1 MFPSLP
7 HSQRAAG
14 ADRLP
19 VGPDAYPVLVYTH
32 QTTGRGAP
40 SFALAWLA
48 GLGLAVLTVV
58 FSQVENIPIQDPDSL
73 VPGYIRFPAI
83 VLGAIALDVVP
94 RTLLAA
100 GRPGGD
106 WLRRIGRTFRT
117 VLRERW
123 PLSHWKFALNGVI
136 AWYLCYAAFRNVKSM
151 APFVHEKIYDDPLA
165 DLDKFLFAGH
175 DPAAI
180 LHAWF
185 GTGLA
190 AHFFSAVY
198 IVWIALVPVSIA
210 IALVWT
216 RHTRAG
222 EWYVTAVAVDWALG
236 AVLYV
241 VLPTVGPIYSDPRTF
256 AALPDTYVSRLAS
269 SMWDDRVAVL
279 ADPVGAGTLQTIAAF
294 ASLHVGIMMT
304 ICLIVQL
311 VKLARWVRISAWTFF
326 GLTVL
331 STVYLGWHF
340 FVDVIAGAALGAFAV
355 WIAGIATGNR
365 VGLRAR
371 LVPDPVSV
379 PAGSASPGHPGALAT
394 RSAPLPDHPAAD

>member
-1 MFPSLP
+1 MS
-7 HSQRAAG
+7 
-14 ADRLP
+14 
-19 VGPDAYPVLVYTH
+19 VYNQ

-40 SFALAWLA
+40 PFALAWLA

-58 FSQVENIPIQDPDSL
+58 FSQLEDIPIQDPDNL

-94 RTLLAA
+94 HTFLGA
-100 GRPGGD
+100 GRPGGG
-106 WLRRIGRTFRT
+106 WAARIRVSFRT
-117 VLRERW
+117 VMRERW

-151 APFVHEKIYDDPLA
+151 APFVHEKIYDQPLA
-165 DLDKFLFAGH
+165 DIDKFLFAGH
-175 DPAAI
+175 DPAAV

-198 IVWIALVPVSIA
+198 IIWIALVPVTIA

-241 VLPTVGPIYSDPRTF
+241 VLPTVGPIYSDRAAF
-256 AALPDTYVSRLAS
+256 ADLPDTYVSRLAS
-269 SMWDDRVAVL
+269 SMWDDRVTVM

-311 VKLARWVRISAWTFF
+311 VGLPRWVRISAWTFF
-326 GLTVL
+326 GLTAL

-340 FVDVIAGAALGAFAV
+340 FVDVIAGMALGAFAV

-371 LVPDPVSV
+371 LVPEAEPTPVGDPAVDPVDAVVSAPEQPV
-379 PAGSASPGHPGALAT
+379 PQGDGASASHPEALAS
-394 RSAPLPDHPAAD
+394 RSVPLPDHPAAD

>member
-1 MFPSLP
+1 
-7 HSQRAAG
+7 
-14 ADRLP
+14 
-19 VGPDAYPVLVYTH
+19 VYTH
-32 QTTGRGAP
+32 QSAGRGAP

-48 GLGLAVLTVV
+48 GLGLAILTIV
-58 FSQVENIPIQDPDSL
+58 FSAVEDIPIQDPDSL
-73 VPGYIRFPAI
+73 IPGYIRFPAI
-83 VLGAIALDVVP
+83 VLGAIAIDVVP
-94 RTLLAA
+94 RTFVAA
-100 GRPGGD
+100 GRPGSG
-106 WLRRIGRTFRT
+106 WVRRLGATFRT

-123 PLSHWKFALNGVI
+123 PLSHWKFALNGVV

-151 APFVHEKIYDDPLA
+151 APFVHEKIYDEPLA
-165 DLDKFLFAGH
+165 DLDRFLFAGH
-175 DPAAI
+175 DPAAV

-241 VLPTVGPIYSDPRTF
+241 LLPTVGPIYSDSSAF
-256 AALPDTYVSRLAS
+256 AALPETYVSRLQE
-269 SMWDDRVAVL
+269 SMWGDRVAVL

-294 ASLHVGIMMT
+294 ASLHVGIMVT
-304 ICLIVQL
+304 ICLVVEL
-311 VKLARWVRISAWTFF
+311 VGLPRWVRISSWVFLA
-326 GLTVL
+326 LTVL
-331 STVYLGWHF
+331 ATVYLGWHF
-340 FVDVIAGAALGAFAV
+340 FVDVIGGAALGAFAV

-371 LVPDPVSV
+371 LVPDPVAGVSD
-379 PAGSASPGHPGALAT
+379 PAQSASASRP
-394 RSAPLPDHPAAD
+394 

>member
-1 MFPSLP
+1 M
-7 HSQRAAG
+7 
-14 ADRLP
+14 
-19 VGPDAYPVLVYTH
+19 YTH
-32 QTTGRGAP
+32 QSTGRGAP

-48 GLGLAVLTVV
+48 GLGLAVATVA
-58 FSQVENIPIQDPDSL
+58 FSRFEDIPIKDPDSL
-73 VPGYIRFPAI
+73 IPGYIRFPAI
-83 VLGAIALDVVP
+83 VLGANALDVVAH
-94 RTLLAA
+94 TFIGA
-100 GRPGGD
+100 GRPGGG
-106 WLRRIGRTFRT
+106 WLRRICSAFRT

-123 PLSHWKFALNGVI
+123 PLAHWKFALNGVI

-165 DLDKFLFAGH
+165 AIDRFLFAGH
-175 DPAAI
+175 DPAAV

-185 GTGLA
+185 GTGIA
-190 AHFFSAVY
+190 AHFFSSVY

-216 RHTRAG
+216 RQTRAG

-236 AVLYV
+236 ALLYV
-241 VLPTVGPIYSDPRTF
+241 LVPTVGPIYSDSSTF
-256 AALPDTYVSRLAS
+256 AGLPETYVSKLAD
-269 SMWDDRVAVL
+269 SMWDDRVNTL
-279 ADPVGAGTLQTIAAF
+279 ATHGESGLQTIAAF

-304 ICLIVQL
+304 ICLIVQA

-331 STVYLGWHF
+331 ATVYLGWHF

-365 VGLRAR
+365 VGLRVR
-371 LVPDPVSV
+371 LVPEVSE
-379 PAGSASPGHPGALAT
+379 PEGSASATHPGALAS
-394 RSAPLPDHPAAD
+394 RSMPLPDHPAAD

>member
-1 MFPSLP
+1 M
-7 HSQRAAG
+7 
-14 ADRLP
+14 
-19 VGPDAYPVLVYTH
+19 YTH
-32 QTTGRGAP
+32 HSTGRGAP

-48 GLGLAVLTVV
+48 GIGLAVLTVV
-58 FSQVENIPIQDPDSL
+58 FSAVEDIPIKDPDSL
-73 VPGYIRFPAI
+73 IPGYIRFPAI

-94 RTLLAA
+94 HTFLSA
-100 GRPGGD
+100 GRPGAG
-106 WLRRIGRTFRT
+106 WLRRLRTAFRT

-151 APFVHEKIYDDPLA
+151 APFVHENLYDDPLA
-165 DLDKFLFAGH
+165 DLDRFLFAGH
-175 DPAAI
+175 DPAAV

-222 EWYVTAVAVDWALG
+222 EWFVTAVAVDWALG
-236 AVLYV
+236 ALLYV
-241 VLPTVGPIYSDPRTF
+241 LVPTVGPIYSDSSTF
-256 AALPDTYVSRLAS
+256 AALPETYVSRLAD
-269 SMWDDRVAVL
+269 SMWEDRVDTL
-279 ADPVGAGTLQTIAAF
+279 ATHGESGLQTIAAF

-304 ICLIVQL
+304 ICLIVQA

-331 STVYLGWHF
+331 ATVYLGWHF

-371 LVPDPVSV
+371 LVAEVSAPDEPASATHPEALASRSV
-379 PAGSASPGHPGALAT
+379 P
-394 RSAPLPDHPAAD
+394 RPDHPAAD

>member
-1 MFPSLP
+1 MY
-7 HSQRAAG
+7 R
-14 ADRLP
+14 
-19 VGPDAYPVLVYTH
+19 H
-32 QTTGRGAP
+32 QEKRRGAP
-40 SFALAWLA
+40 LFALAWLA

-58 FSQVENIPIQDPDSL
+58 FSKLEDIPIRDPDSV

-94 RTLLAA
+94 RTFLAA
-100 GRPGGD
+100 GRPGAG
-106 WLRRIGRTFRT
+106 WAGRIATTFRT
-117 VLRERW
+117 VLKERW

-151 APFVHEKIYDDPLA
+151 APFVHERNFDSQLA

-175 DPAAI
+175 DPAAT

-190 AHFFSAVY
+190 AHFFSSVY

-216 RHTRAG
+216 RQTRAG

-241 VLPTVGPIYSDPRTF
+241 LVPTVGPIYSDRGTF
-256 AALPDTYVSRLAS
+256 AGLPETYVTRLAN
-269 SMWDDRVAVL
+269 SMWDDRVATINSH
-279 ADPVGAGTLQTIAAF
+279 GESGLQTIAAF

-311 VKLARWVRISAWTFF
+311 VKLARWVRITAWTFF

-331 STVYLGWHF
+331 ATVYLGWHF

-379 PAGSASPGHPGALAT
+379 P
-394 RSAPLPDHPAAD
+394 

>member
-1 MFPSLP
+1 MY
-7 HSQRAAG
+7 R
-14 ADRLP
+14 
-19 VGPDAYPVLVYTH
+19 H
-32 QTTGRGAP
+32 QEKRRGAP
-40 SFALAWLA
+40 LFALAWLA

-58 FSQVENIPIQDPDSL
+58 FSKLEDIPIRDPDS
-73 VPGYIRFPAI
+73 VIPGYIRFPAI

-94 RTLLAA
+94 RTFLAA
-100 GRPGGD
+100 GRPGAG
-106 WLRRIGRTFRT
+106 WAGRIATTFRT
-117 VLRERW
+117 VLKERW

-151 APFVHEKIYDDPLA
+151 APFVHERNFDSQLA

-175 DPAAI
+175 DPAAT

-190 AHFFSAVY
+190 AHFFSSVY

-216 RHTRAG
+216 RQTRAG

-241 VLPTVGPIYSDPRTF
+241 LVPTVGPIYSDRGTF
-256 AALPDTYVSRLAS
+256 AGLPETYVTRLAN
-269 SMWDDRVAVL
+269 SMWDDRVATITSH
-279 ADPVGAGTLQTIAAF
+279 GESGLQTIAAF

-311 VKLARWVRISAWTFF
+311 VKLARWVRITAWTFF

-331 STVYLGWHF
+331 ATVYLGWHF

-379 PAGSASPGHPGALAT
+379 PAGSASPEHPGALAT
-394 RSAPLPDHPAAD
+394 RSAPRPDHPAAD

>member
-1 MFPSLP
+1 MY
-7 HSQRAAG
+7 R
-14 ADRLP
+14 
-19 VGPDAYPVLVYTH
+19 H
-32 QTTGRGAP
+32 QERRRGAP
-40 SFALAWLA
+40 PFALAWLA

-58 FSQVENIPIQDPDSL
+58 FSQVEGIPIRDPDSL
-73 VPGYIRFPAI
+73 IPGYIRFPAI

-94 RTLLAA
+94 RTLLGA
-100 GRPGGD
+100 GRPGGG
-106 WLRRIGRTFRT
+106 WGSRLRTTFRT
-117 VLRERW
+117 VLRDRW

-151 APFVHEKIYDDPLA
+151 APFVHEKNYDAPLA
-165 DLDKFLFAGH
+165 DIDRFLFAGH
-175 DPAAI
+175 DPAAV

-190 AHFFSAVY
+190 AHFFSSVY

-216 RHTRAG
+216 RQTRAG

-241 VLPTVGPIYSDPRTF
+241 LVPTVGPIYSDRGTF
-256 AALPDTYVSRLAS
+256 AGLPETYVSKLAA
-269 SMWDDRVAVL
+269 SMWDDRVATL
-279 ADPVGAGTLQTIAAF
+279 ATHGESGLQTIAAF

-304 ICLIVQL
+304 ICLIVEL

-331 STVYLGWHF
+331 ATVYLGWHF

-371 LVPDPVSV
+371 LVTDQVSA

-394 RSAPLPDHPAAD
+394 HSAPLPDLPAAD

>member
-1 MFPSLP
+1 M
-7 HSQRAAG
+7 
-14 ADRLP
+14 
-19 VGPDAYPVLVYTH
+19 YTH
-32 QTTGRGAP
+32 HSTGRGAP

-58 FSQVENIPIQDPDSL
+58 FSAVEDIPIKDPDSL
-73 VPGYIRFPAI
+73 IPGYIRFPAI

-94 RTLLAA
+94 RTFLGA
-100 GRPGGD
+100 GRPRAG
-106 WLRRIGRTFRT
+106 WLRRLRTTFRT

-151 APFVHEKIYDDPLA
+151 APFVHENLYDDPLA
-165 DLDKFLFAGH
+165 DLDRFLFAGH
-175 DPAAI
+175 DPAAV

-216 RHTRAG
+216 RQTRAG
-222 EWYVTAVAVDWALG
+222 EWFVTAVAVDWALG
-236 AVLYV
+236 ALLYV
-241 VLPTVGPIYSDPRTF
+241 LVPTVGPIYSDSSTF
-256 AALPDTYVSRLAS
+256 AALPETYVSRLAD
-269 SMWDDRVAVL
+269 SMWDDRVNTL
-279 ADPVGAGTLQTIAAF
+279 ATHGESGLQTIAAF

-304 ICLIVQL
+304 ICLIVEA
-311 VKLARWVRISAWTFF
+311 VRLARWVRISAWTFF

-331 STVYLGWHF
+331 ATVYLGWHF

-371 LVPDPVSV
+371 LVTEVSAPDEPASASHPEALASRSV
-379 PAGSASPGHPGALAT
+379 P
-394 RSAPLPDHPAAD
+394 RPDHPAAD

>member
-1 MFPSLP
+1 M
-7 HSQRAAG
+7 
-14 ADRLP
+14 
-19 VGPDAYPVLVYTH
+19 YTH
-32 QTTGRGAP
+32 QTVGRGAP

-58 FSQVENIPIQDPDSL
+58 FSLLEDIPVQDPDSL
-73 VPGYIRFPAI
+73 IPGYIRFPAI
-83 VLGAIALDVVP
+83 VLGAIAIDVVP
-94 RTLLAA
+94 RTLLGA
-100 GRPGGD
+100 GRPGGG
-106 WLRRIGRTFRT
+106 WLRRIRTTFRT
-117 VLRERW
+117 VVRERW
-123 PLSHWKFALNGVI
+123 PLAHWRFALNGVI

-151 APFVHEKIYDDPLA
+151 APFVHEKIYDEPLA

-175 DPAAI
+175 DPAAV

-216 RHTRAG
+216 RQTRAG
-222 EWYVTAVAVDWALG
+222 EWYVTAVAIDWALG

-241 VLPTVGPIYSDPRTF
+241 LVPTVGPIYSDSSTF
-256 AALPDTYVSRLAS
+256 AALPETYVSRLQE
-269 SMWDDRVAVL
+269 SMWGDRVAVL

-294 ASLHVGIMMT
+294 ASLHVGIMVT
-304 ICLIVQL
+304 ICLIVEL
-311 VKLARWVRISAWTFF
+311 VRLPRWVRISSWVFL

-331 STVYLGWHF
+331 ATVYLGWHF
-340 FVDVIAGAALGAFAV
+340 FVDVIGGAALGAFAV

-371 LVPDPVSV
+371 LVPDPVAAISE
-379 PAGSASPGHPGALAT
+379 PGSASATHPEALAT
-394 RSAPLPDHPAAD
+394 RSVPRPDHPAAD

>member
-1 MFPSLP
+1 M
-7 HSQRAAG
+7 
-14 ADRLP
+14 
-19 VGPDAYPVLVYTH
+19 YTH

-58 FSQVENIPIQDPDSL
+58 FSLVEDIPIQDPDSL

-83 VLGAIALDVVP
+83 VLGAIAIDVVP
-94 RTLLAA
+94 RTLIAS
-100 GRPGGD
+100 GRPGGG

-175 DPAAI
+175 DPAAV

-241 VLPTVGPIYSDPRTF
+241 LLPTVGPIYSDPRTF

-331 STVYLGWHF
+331 ATVYLGWHF

-371 LVPDPVSV
+371 LVPDPAAGVSA
-379 PAGSASPGHPGALAT
+379 PAGSASASHPEALAT
-394 RSAPLPDHPAAD
+394 RSVPRPDHPAAD

>member
-1 MFPSLP
+1 M
-7 HSQRAAG
+7 
-14 ADRLP
+14 
-19 VGPDAYPVLVYTH
+19 YTH
-32 QTTGRGAP
+32 QSTGHGAP

-48 GLGLAVLTVV
+48 GLGLAIVTVV
-58 FSQVENIPIQDPDSL
+58 FSLLEDIPIEDPDSL
-73 VPGYIRFPAI
+73 IPGYIRFPAI
-83 VLGAIALDVVP
+83 VLGAIAIDVVP
-94 RTLLAA
+94 RTFLAA
-100 GRPGGD
+100 GRPGGG
-106 WLRRIGRTFRT
+106 WPGRVRTTFRT

-151 APFVHEKIYDDPLA
+151 APFVHERNYDEPLA
-165 DLDKFLFAGH
+165 DIDRFLFAGH
-175 DPAAI
+175 DPAAV

-236 AVLYV
+236 ALLYV
-241 VLPTVGPIYSDPRTF
+241 LIPTVGPIYSDSSSF
-256 AALPDTYVSRLAS
+256 AALPETYVSKLAD
-269 SMWDDRVAVL
+269 SMWDDRVNTL
-279 ADPVGAGTLQTIAAF
+279 ATHGESGLQTIAAF

-304 ICLIVQL
+304 ICLVVQA
-311 VKLARWVRISAWTFF
+311 VKLARWVRITAWTFF

-331 STVYLGWHF
+331 ATVYLGWHF

-371 LVPDPVSV
+371 LVPDVSEAEG
-379 PAGSASPGHPGALAT
+379 PASASHPEALAS
-394 RSAPLPDHPAAD
+394 RSLPRPDHPAVD

>member
-1 MFPSLP
+1 MN
-7 HSQRAAG
+7 
-14 ADRLP
+14 D
-19 VGPDAYPVLVYTH
+19 H
-32 QTTGRGAP
+32 QTGRRGAP
-40 SFALAWLA
+40 SFALAWAAGLALA
-48 GLGLAVLTVV
+48 GLTVL
-58 FSQVENIPIQDPDSL
+58 FSLLEDIPVQDPDSV

-94 RTLLAA
+94 RMLAAA
-100 GRPGGD
+100 GRPGGG
-106 WLRRIGRTFRT
+106 WLRRFGSAGRR
-117 VLRERW
+117 VMRERW
-123 PLSHWKFALNGVI
+123 PLAHWRFALNGVI

-151 APFVHEKIYDDPLA
+151 APFVHEKVYDEPLA
-165 DLDKFLFAGH
+165 DLDRFLFAGH
-175 DPAAI
+175 DPSAT

-185 GTGLA
+185 GTGIA

-198 IVWIALVPVSIA
+198 VVWIALVPVSIA

-241 VLPTVGPIYSDPRTF
+241 ALPTVGPIYSDPGTF
-256 AALPDTYVSRLAS
+256 AALPETWVSRLQET
-269 SMWDDRVAVL
+269 MWSERVATL
-279 ADPVGAGTLQTIAAF
+279 ADPTTAGLQTIAAF
-294 ASLHVGIMMT
+294 ASLHVGIMVT

-311 VKLARWVRISAWTFF
+311 VGLHRWVRIASWTFL
-326 GLTVL
+326 GLTAL

-340 FVDVIAGAALGAFAV
+340 VVDVFAGAALGAFAV

-365 VGLRAR
+365 MGWRAR
-371 LVPDPVSV
+371 LVPERISRPA
-379 PAGSASPGHPGALAT
+379 AGSASPAHPEALAS

>member
-1 MFPSLP
+1 MY
-7 HSQRAAG
+7 R
-14 ADRLP
+14 
-19 VGPDAYPVLVYTH
+19 H
-32 QTTGRGAP
+32 QEGRRGAP

-58 FSQVENIPIQDPDSL
+58 FSQVEGIPIRDPDSL

-94 RTLLAA
+94 RTLWAVGRPSAGWA
-100 GRPGGD
+100 GRV
-106 WLRRIGRTFRT
+106 RSTFKT
-117 VLRERW
+117 VVKERW
-123 PLSHWKFALNGVI
+123 PLAHWKFALNGVI

-151 APFVHEKIYDDPLA
+151 APFVHEREFDSQLA

-175 DPAAI
+175 DPAAV

-190 AHFFSAVY
+190 AHFFSSVY

-216 RHTRAG
+216 RQTRAG

-241 VLPTVGPIYSDPRTF
+241 LVPTVGPIYSDRGTF
-256 AALPDTYVSRLAS
+256 AALPDTYVSKLANA
-269 SMWDDRVAVL
+269 MWDDRVATL
-279 ADPVGAGTLQTIAAF
+279 GSHGESGLQTIAAF

-379 PAGSASPGHPGALAT
+379 PAGSASPEHPGALAT

>member
-1 MFPSLP
+1 
-7 HSQRAAG
+7 
-14 ADRLP
+14 
-19 VGPDAYPVLVYTH
+19 VYTH
-32 QTTGRGAP
+32 QSTGRGAP

-48 GLGLAVLTVV
+48 GIGLAVATVV
-58 FSQVENIPIQDPDSL
+58 FSKLEDIPIEDPDSL
-73 VPGYIRFPAI
+73 IPGYIRFPAI
-83 VLGAIALDVVP
+83 VLGAIAIDVAP
-94 RTLLAA
+94 RTFLAA
-100 GRPGGD
+100 GRLSGGWPG
-106 WLRRIGRTFRT
+106 RVRAAFRT
-117 VLRERW
+117 VMRERW

-165 DLDKFLFAGH
+165 QIDKFLFAGH
-175 DPAAI
+175 DPAAV

-190 AHFFSAVY
+190 AHFFSSVY

-216 RHTRAG
+216 RQTRAG

-236 AVLYV
+236 ALLYV
-241 VLPTVGPIYSDPRTF
+241 LVPTVGPIYSDSSTF
-256 AALPDTYVSRLAS
+256 AALPETYVSKLAD
-269 SMWDDRVAVL
+269 SMWDDRVNTL
-279 ADPVGAGTLQTIAAF
+279 ATHGESGLQTIAAF

-304 ICLIVQL
+304 ICLVVQA

-331 STVYLGWHF
+331 ATVYLGWHF

-371 LVPDPVSV
+371 LVPDPDPEVNEPGG
-379 PAGSASPGHPGALAT
+379 PASASHPEALAS
-394 RSAPLPDHPAAD
+394 RSLPRPDHPAVD

>member
-1 MFPSLP
+1 M
-7 HSQRAAG
+7 
-14 ADRLP
+14 
-19 VGPDAYPVLVYTH
+19 YTH
-32 QTTGRGAP
+32 QSTGRGAP

-48 GLGLAVLTVV
+48 GLGLAVATVA
-58 FSQVENIPIQDPDSL
+58 FSRFEDIPIKDPDSL
-73 VPGYIRFPAI
+73 IPGYIRFPAI

-94 RTLLAA
+94 HTFMAA
-100 GRPGGD
+100 GRPGGG
-106 WLRRIGRTFRT
+106 WLSRIRTAFRT
-117 VLRERW
+117 VMRERW

-165 DLDKFLFAGH
+165 EIDKFLFAGH
-175 DPAAI
+175 DPAAV

-185 GTGLA
+185 GTGIA
-190 AHFFSAVY
+190 AHFFSSVY

-216 RHTRAG
+216 RQTRAG

-236 AVLYV
+236 ALLYV
-241 VLPTVGPIYSDPRTF
+241 LVPTVGPIYSDSSTF
-256 AALPDTYVSRLAS
+256 ADLPDTYVSKLAD
-269 SMWDDRVAVL
+269 SMWTDRVDTL
-279 ADPVGAGTLQTIAAF
+279 ATHGESGLQTIAAF

-304 ICLIVQL
+304 ICLIVQA
-311 VKLARWVRISAWTFF
+311 VKLARWVRIGAWTFF

-331 STVYLGWHF
+331 ATVYLGWHF

-365 VGLRAR
+365 VGLRVR
-371 LVPDPVSV
+371 LVPEVSESGE
-379 PAGSASPGHPGALAT
+379 PASASHPEALAS
-394 RSAPLPDHPAAD
+394 RSLPLPDRPAAD

>member
-1 MFPSLP
+1 M
-7 HSQRAAG
+7 
-14 ADRLP
+14 
-19 VGPDAYPVLVYTH
+19 YTH
-32 QTTGRGAP
+32 QTAGRGAP

-58 FSQVENIPIQDPDSL
+58 FSLIEDIPIQDPDSL
-73 VPGYIRFPAI
+73 IPGYIRFPAI
-83 VLGAIALDVVP
+83 VLGAIAIDVVP
-94 RTLLAA
+94 RTFLGA
-100 GRPGGD
+100 GRPGGG
-106 WLRRIGRTFRT
+106 WPGRLRTTFRT
-117 VLRERW
+117 VVRERW
-123 PLSHWKFALNGVI
+123 PLAHWKFALNGVI

-151 APFVHEKIYDDPLA
+151 APFVHENIYDEPLA
-165 DLDKFLFAGH
+165 DIDRFLFAGH
-175 DPAAI
+175 DPAAV

-236 AVLYV
+236 ALLYV
-241 VLPTVGPIYSDPRTF
+241 LIPTVGPIYSDSSSF
-256 AALPDTYVSRLAS
+256 AALPDTYVSRLAD
-269 SMWDDRVAVL
+269 SMWDDRVDTL
-279 ADPVGAGTLQTIAAF
+279 ATHGESGLQTIAAF

-304 ICLIVQL
+304 ICLVVQA
-311 VKLARWVRISAWTFF
+311 VKLARWVRITAWTFF

-331 STVYLGWHF
+331 ATVYLGWHF

-371 LVPDPVSV
+371 LVPDL
-379 PAGSASPGHPGALAT
+379 SASDGPASASHPEALAS
-394 RSAPLPDHPAAD
+394 RSLPRPDRPAAD